1 VRGEAV
7 LSRTPFGG
15 WASPEE
21 VEVNAAAF
29 TKARG
34 RLKSCDGGEAVKRGP
49 SDVEANPPDPGVSSS
64 EIRSFLVADQ
74 SAAPRW
80 IVFVNG
86 VPEFTGPEFVARQFY
101 EAALKKATTRSA
113 QIQEERR

>member
-15 WASPEE
+15 WAE
-21 VEVNAAAF
+21 
-29 TKARG
+29 TG
-34 RLKSCDGGEAVKRGP
+34 DGGEAVAPGPADDAANP
-49 SDVEANPPDPGVSSS
+49 SDLEVPSS

-80 IVFVNG
+80 IVWING

-101 EAALKKATTRSA
+101 EAALKKATTKSA
-113 QIQEERR
+113 LIQEERR